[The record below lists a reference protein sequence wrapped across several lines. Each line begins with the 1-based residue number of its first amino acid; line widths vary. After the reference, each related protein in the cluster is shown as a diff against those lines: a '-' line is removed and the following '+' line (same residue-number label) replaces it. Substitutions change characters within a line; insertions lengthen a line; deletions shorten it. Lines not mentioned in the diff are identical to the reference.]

1 MKKPFKSVP
10 IILVSMFYTHPS
22 LALKGYENAEKQI
35 IDKRNDWLQ
44 GIKNEAITPPPP
56 ENSAAANKDRSI
68 YHEKTKITGERK
80 ALAEADKNQKSD
92 YLLNSFNN
100 VIFGKNKFNVNL
112 TTNRPFKKLQS
123 LYNQGSY
130 ARFNAKQ
137 PERAMEFILKDH
149 FLRGRPKQVL
159 NTDGEYLPDYTKIA
173 GSSYPSG
180 HAWNAFK
187 QAATLST
194 MFPEKIKEIYGR
206 ASEYGESRV
215 IVGAHFPTDIIAS
228 RVGNYYLL
236 AQHLADDEIAE
247 SFATLAK
254 DARSILPTLCKH
266 KPQECFASSQN
277 GSANLS
283 HNNYAVPELS
293 PDKLPKLAS
302 NLLRLRFPYLNEEQ
316 RLSILASTAYPSDS
330 LSGWNIKSD
339 DPNTYWG
346 LINLP
351 EAFDGPVYFYND
363 VIVDQNKS
371 KYSLATY
378 STSDEWKKN
387 IHGPGK
393 LIKTGYGIL
402 ILSGNNRFAGL
413 QLNQGW
419 ITLNGEN
426 TYATRSSVNDG
437 ELTINGSLNSPLD
450 IHKGTVINNG
460 KMHDVTIHNNGLLI
474 GTGQLGNLTVKAG
487 GTISPG
493 KNKAAT
499 IEIADS
505 VTFEAGS
512 QYPVEITKEGVNDKL
527 NSQGLAILNGGTVS
541 VTLQGSKNA
550 LTAEELVQLL
560 DEKYTILSAKKG
572 VRGQFEAVLPS
583 YSFVKSQLIYSPND
597 VTLSFSRN
605 DIAFASF
612 ADTKNQK
619 VVAEILD
626 KLPRSHAL
634 YKSLILSDENNIKV
648 AIHELSK
655 PIHAHVLSNQI
666 NNTLPIRRKLL
677 EHIRTSESF
686 NLTKGRH
693 ENKGDLWV
701 NTLYQQET
709 IPNDDNTTG
718 YHASANG
725 IFLGASQRFY
735 HDTITAGIAI
745 GVTQGSLS
753 SEDNTNKN
761 INYHIAAYGGA
772 QIKPIVL
779 RGGVEYNRGSIDTK
793 RPVNYQMYADSNTST
808 YDINTS
814 QAFIEMA
821 YPLTT
826 SIANIEPFTNFAYI
840 NTHNRVIN
848 ENGGKTALSADE
860 QSTVT
865 LLSMLGVRF
874 DNHWALNERYKLG
887 LYGELGWQ
895 HQYGDLTREIKLK
908 FPQTGHAF
916 ISQSVSAPRD
926 SITAKIGANIDI
938 SNDYKLS
945 VDYSKLK
952 SNYYDNNNINAKLSL
967 SF

>member
-1 MKKPFKSVP
+1 MKNPFNSVT
-10 IILVSMFYTHPS
+10 IILVSIFYINPS
-22 LALKGYENAEKQI
+22 LALKGYDDAEKQI

-44 GIKNEAITPPPP
+44 GLKDEVITPPP
-56 ENSAAANKDRSI
+56 ENSAAANKDRVISN
-68 YHEKTKITGERK
+68 EKTKIVGERK
-80 ALAEADKNQKSD
+80 TLAEADRNQKHD
-92 YLLNSFNN
+92 YLSNSFNN
-100 VIFGKNKFNVNL
+100 LLFINRSKDKIDL
-112 TTNRPFKKLQS
+112 TTNKPFKKLQS

-130 ARFNAKQ
+130 AKLDPKQ

-159 NTDGEYLPDYTKIA
+159 DANGEYLPDYTKIT

-187 QAATLST
+187 QAATLSM

-228 RVGNYYLL
+228 RAAHFYLL
-236 AQHLADDEIAE
+236 AQHLADDKIAQ

-254 DARSILPTLCKH
+254 DARSVLPSQCIH
-266 KPQECFASSQN
+266 KPQSCFTPTKN

-283 HNNYAVPELS
+283 NNNHTVPELS

-346 LINLP
+346 VINLAD
-351 EAFDGPVYFYND
+351 AFDGPTYFYND
-363 VIVDQNKS
+363 FIVTYNKS
-371 KYSLATY
+371 EYSLSSY

-387 IHGPGK
+387 IHGSGQ
-393 LIKTGYGIL
+393 LIKNGPGIL
-402 ILSGNNRFAGL
+402 KLSGNNRFASL
-413 QLNQGW
+413 QLNQGE
-419 ITLNGEN
+419 ITLSGEN
-426 TYATRSSVNDG
+426 TYTKKSSVNG
-437 ELTINGSLNSPLD
+437 GKLIVEGSLNSPLD
-450 IHKGTVINNG
+450 IQEGLVINNG
-460 KMHDVTIHNNGLLI
+460 KMHDVTINNNGLLI
-474 GTGQLGNLTVKAG
+474 GTGKLRNLVINAG

-505 VTFEAGS
+505 VTFAPNS
-512 QYPVEITKEGVNDKL
+512 QYLVEITENGVSDRL
-527 NSQGLAILNGGTVS
+527 HSRIASLRGGTVN
-541 VTLQGSKNA
+541 VTFQGSKKA
-550 LTAEELVQLL
+550 LTAEQLVLLL
-560 DEKYTILSAKKG
+560 DKKYTILSAEVDIIGK
-572 VRGQFEAVLPS
+572 FDTVLPG
-583 YSFVKSQLIYSPND
+583 YTFVKSQLSYTLND
-597 VTLSFSRN
+597 VTLRFSRS

-612 ADTKNQK
+612 AETKNQK

-626 KLPRSHAL
+626 ELPQNHAL

-655 PIHAHVLSNQI
+655 PIHAHVLSSQI
-666 NNTLPIRRKLL
+666 NSTHPIRRTLL
-677 EHIRTSESF
+677 ECIRNSESL
-686 NLTKGRH
+686 NMTKERH

-709 IPNDDNTTG
+709 IPNDDNTAG
-718 YHASANG
+718 YHTSTNG

-745 GVTQGSLS
+745 GVTQSSLS

-761 INYHIAAYGGA
+761 INYHIAAYGGV
-772 QIKPIVL
+772 QLKPIAL
-779 RGGVEYNRGSIDTK
+779 RGGFEYNRGAIDTK

-814 QAFIEMA
+814 QAFVEMA

-826 SIANIEPFTNFAYI
+826 PIVNIEPFTNLAYI
-840 NTHNRVIN
+840 NTRNRVLK

-860 QSTVT
+860 QSTTT
-865 LLSMLGVRF
+865 LLSMLGLRL

-887 LYGELGWQ
+887 LYDELGWQ

-908 FPQTGHAF
+908 FPQTGHEF
-916 ISQSVSAPRD
+916 ISQSVSAP
-926 SITAKIGANIDI
+926 
-938 SNDYKLS
+938 
-945 VDYSKLK
+945 
-952 SNYYDNNNINAKLSL
+952 
-967 SF
+967 

>member
-1 MKKPFKSVP
+1 MKNPFNSVT
-10 IILVSMFYTHPS
+10 IILVSIFYINPS
-22 LALKGYENAEKQI
+22 LALKGYDDAEKQI

-44 GIKNEAITPPPP
+44 GLKDEVITPPPF
-56 ENSAAANKDRSI
+56 ENSAAANKDRVISN
-68 YHEKTKITGERK
+68 EKMKIVGERK
-80 ALAEADKNQKSD
+80 TLAEADRNQKHD
-92 YLLNSFNN
+92 YLSNSFSNLLFSSKSKYK
-100 VIFGKNKFNVNL
+100 IDL
-112 TTNRPFKKLQS
+112 TTNKPFKKLQS

-130 ARFNAKQ
+130 AKLDPKQ

-159 NTDGEYLPDYTKIA
+159 DANGEYLPDYTKII

-187 QAATLST
+187 QAATLSM

-228 RVGNYYLL
+228 RAAHFYLL
-236 AQHLADDEIAE
+236 AQHLADDKIAQ

-254 DARSILPTLCKH
+254 DARSVLPSQCIH
-266 KPQECFASSQN
+266 KPQSCFTPTKN
-277 GSANLS
+277 DSANLS
-283 HNNYAVPELS
+283 NNNHTVPELS

-316 RLSILASTAYPSDS
+316 RLSILASTAYSSDS

-346 LINLP
+346 VINLP
-351 EAFDGPVYFYND
+351 DAFDGPTYFYND
-363 VIVDQNKS
+363 FIVTHNKS
-371 KYSLATY
+371 EYSLSSY

-387 IHGPGK
+387 IHGSGQ
-393 LIKTGYGIL
+393 LIKNGPGIL
-402 ILSGNNRFAGL
+402 KLSGNNRFASL
-413 QLNQGW
+413 QLNQGE
-419 ITLNGEN
+419 ITLSGEN
-426 TYATRSSVNDG
+426 TYTKKSSING
-437 ELTINGSLNSPLD
+437 GKLTVEGSLNSPLD
-450 IHKGTVINNG
+450 IQESLVINNG
-460 KMHDVTIHNNGLLI
+460 KMHDVTINNNGLLI
-474 GTGQLGNLTVKAG
+474 GTGKLRNLAVNAG

-505 VTFEAGS
+505 VTFAPNS
-512 QYPVEITKEGVNDKL
+512 QYLVEITENGVSDRLHSRIAN
-527 NSQGLAILNGGTVS
+527 LNGGTVN
-541 VTLQGSKNA
+541 VTFQGSKNA
-550 LTAEELVQLL
+550 LTAEQLVQLL
-560 DEKYTILSAKKG
+560 DKKYTILSAEVDIMGK
-572 VRGQFEAVLPS
+572 FDTVLPG
-583 YSFVKSQLIYSPND
+583 YTFVKSQLSYTLND
-597 VTLSFSRN
+597 VTLRFSRS

-612 ADTKNQK
+612 AETKNQK

-626 KLPRSHAL
+626 ELPQNHTL

-655 PIHAHVLSNQI
+655 PIHAHVLSSQI
-666 NNTLPIRRKLL
+666 NSTLPIRRTLL
-677 EHIRTSESF
+677 ERIRNSESL
-686 NLTKGRH
+686 NMTKERH

-709 IPNDDNTTG
+709 IPNDDNTAG
-718 YHASANG
+718 YHTSTNG

-745 GVTQGSLS
+745 GVTQSSLS

-761 INYHIAAYGGA
+761 INYHIAAYGGV
-772 QIKPIVL
+772 QLKPIAL
-779 RGGVEYNRGSIDTK
+779 RGGFEYNLGAIDTK

-814 QAFIEMA
+814 QAFVEMA

-826 SIANIEPFTNFAYI
+826 PIVNIEPFTNLAYI
-840 NTHNRVIN
+840 NTRNRVIK

-860 QSTVT
+860 QSTTT
-865 LLSMLGVRF
+865 LLSMLGLRL

-908 FPQTGHAF
+908 FPQTGHEF

-926 SITAKIGANIDI
+926 NFTAKIGANVDI
-938 SNDYKLS
+938 NNDYKLS
-945 VDYSKLK
+945 FDYNKLK
-952 SNYYDNNNINAKLSL
+952 SNHYDNDNINANFSV